1 MGVTSLS
8 SFGAGAVPA
17 VNSFALCVVQMRGL
31 GRAERNGK
39 GEGEEDGGGAGRVF
53 GALALIQA
61 VGQQIL
67 GVRNFPYFSLENHS
81 LLRILTPSLIFFFL
95 QPMIFGVIYSTS
107 VASFPKAIF
116 TTAACILFISIIAL
130 AFLRPGASLKARRQY
145 RKKVMRRLQE
155 GGGNEGEVGVERGR
169 SRVSKDLGVGGRGYG
184 VGVRVFVVQGSSSEG
199 SEGV

>member
-67 GVRNFPYFSLENHS
+67 GVRIFPYFSLENHS
-81 LLRILTPSLIFFFL
+81 LLRILTPSLILFFF
-95 QPMIFGVIYSTS
+95 
-107 VASFPKAIF
+107 VAHDIR
-116 TTAACILFISIIAL
+116 CHLL
-130 AFLRPGASLKARRQY
+130 HL
-145 RKKVMRRLQE
+145 RRLIPQSDIH
-155 GGGNEGEVGVERGR
+155 NR
-169 SRVSKDLGVGGRGYG
+169 SLYTLH
-184 VGVRVFVVQGSSSEG
+184 FHHSSCLS
-199 SEGV
+199 STWCFSQSA